1 MVLVHLLGLHEGR
14 LPCPSVY
21 SVTYLGERSEYSPH
35 FMGYDRRFCGSSCS
49 PHCPSVGHSVLSG
62 DPCPR
67 SRSTPRLCRPSHWN
81 QPPLQGCGSL
91 FPVLRWHFG
100 GAQNRG
106 AGVGGVGQARAR
118 PQGTALG
125 KARPRVHPCVLDS
138 GPGQAP
144 VLPHAATLV
153 TLFPMMEDTLSSRAA
168 YLLFSVQPQCARRG
182 PSS

>member
-1 MVLVHLLGLHEGR
+1 MRDGCPVHPFTRLLTSVRDQSSHRILWVMTDASMARLAAHTALALATRSFQVTPVHVLGAPRDSAGPRAGINR
-14 LPCPSVY
+14 LSK
-21 SVTYLGERSEYSPH
+21 
-35 FMGYDRRFCGSSCS
+35 
-49 PHCPSVGHSVLSG
+49 
-62 DPCPR
+62 
-67 SRSTPRLCRPSHWN
+67 
-81 QPPLQGCGSL
+81 
-91 FPVLRWHFG
+91 
-100 GAQNRG
+100 G
-106 AGVGGVGQARAR
+106 AGPCSRCLDGILVALRTGQRGLGGVGRARAR

-153 TLFPMMEDTLSSRAA
+153 TLFPMMEDTLSSRAG

>member
-1 MVLVHLLGLHEGR
+1 MRDGCPVHPFTRLLT
-14 LPCPSVY
+14 SVRDQ
-21 SVTYLGERSEYSPH
+21 SIHRILWVMTERFY
-35 FMGYDRRFCGSSCS
+35 GSSCS

-106 AGVGGVGQARAR
+106 AGVGGVGRARAR